1 MTFTGGNTSMV
12 HSRRKFL
19 KRLGVAPALLPF
31 VPLLNGHAHAATAAP
46 KRLILVF
53 QGNGT
58 VDSLFWPQGTGSNF
72 SFPAGSI
79 LESLTPF
86 NDHLFIPKGLKR
98 DIQKNQNGD
107 EHARAGATVW
117 TGSTLNSWTQRFNGG
132 WATGPSVDQV
142 VVKAL
147 PKETRKASLELAVI
161 PSPDNNGMTRTCYAG
176 NNQPLVP
183 EDAPYR
189 LYQTLYCEGGATDLA
204 ATKLRDRR
212 KSILDAV
219 NGDLNALKPKLDQQD
234 RYKIEQHLDVTREIE
249 RQLAVASAPGVCAGP
264 MIGNKM
270 DITADANFPALL
282 KCPNG
287 SYGFCIGLRHHP
299 RGFVAVFTRPTPL
312 DLFGVGT

>member
-1 MTFTGGNTSMV
+1 MV

-98 DIQKNQNGD
+98 DIQKNRNGD
-107 EHARAGATVW
+107 EHARAGATVC
-117 TGSTLNSWTQRFNGG
+117 TGSTLNLGTQPFNGG

-161 PSPDNNGMTRTCYAG
+161 PSPDNNDMTRTCYAG

-183 EDAPYR
+183 EDDPYR
-189 LYQTLYCEGGATDLA
+189 LHQTLYGEGGATDLA

-212 KSILDAV
+212 KRILDAV
-219 NGDLNALKPKLDQQD
+219 NGNLNALKPKLDQQD
-234 RYKIEQHLDVTREIE
+234 QHKIEQHLDVTREIE